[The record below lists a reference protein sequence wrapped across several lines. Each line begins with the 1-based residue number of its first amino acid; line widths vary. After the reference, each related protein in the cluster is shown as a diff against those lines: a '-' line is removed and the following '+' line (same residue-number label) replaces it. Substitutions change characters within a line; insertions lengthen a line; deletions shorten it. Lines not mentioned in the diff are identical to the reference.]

1 MEIVPEHFKGVGEHL
16 IQGFIELAIKLD
28 PRLMKLLEAELDS
41 GNFICSVSSGWPSK
55 NGVIIQLTNKIN
67 LNYEL
72 ESGVN
77 YKHVNDPHYWIHE
90 FTTFN
95 GSNSDSYDLLICRN

>member
-1 MEIVPEHFKGVGEHL
+1 MKIEAKHFKAVGEHL
-16 IQGFIELAIKLD
+16 IQDFIELASKLD
-28 PRLMKLLEAELDS
+28 SRLMKLLEAELDS

-55 NGVIIQLTNKIN
+55 NGVIIQLTNKMN

-72 ESGVN
+72 EGGVN

-95 GSNSDSYDLLICRN
+95 GDNSESYDLLICQN